1 MDYRGHGMSEKES
14 TRLSDFL
21 SHFPRRSGLGEG
33 QWGGTCLNPRNPKEH
48 SRARGLRLDV
58 SGCPQGRPQVLGGD
72 TVTLQKLEST
82 IVPLKGMFT
91 FSSQMTPEES
101 DFLETVSA
109 RSGCPTLHS

>member
-21 SHFPRRSGLGEG
+21 SHFQRRRGLGEG